1 MSYPYAAAAAA
12 PSSASVDIGQMFSQ
26 MGIRSW
32 STAVSDNHVYLILET
47 AADVDRLKAAIF
59 HHVPR
64 TCERELMAVRTR
76 YSASPVCYANDARIE
91 FEFAS
96 KFGADEFEIG
106 AHARQDHGWTRRRL
120 WDRVVEI
127 HVEATGDGTDGFEHV
142 EKVFNHIRPLLGAK
156 MDSLR
161 KIVAEP
167 VSYQAAAPYSG
178 GAPAPG
184 QYPPPA
190 QGGPV
195 AYSGGGSASREYPYK

>member
-1 MSYPYAAAAAA
+1 MAYPYGAAAAA
-12 PSSASVDIGQMFSQ
+12 PSSASPDVGQMFCQ

-32 STAVSDNHVYLILET
+32 STAVAGNHVYLILET

-59 HHVPR
+59 QHVPR

-76 YSASPVCYANDARIE
+76 YAACSACYANDARIE
-91 FEFAS
+91 FEFES

-106 AHARQDHGWTRRRL
+106 AHAKQEAGWARKRL

-127 HVEATGDGTDGFEHV
+127 HVSATGDGSDGFAHV
-142 EKVFNHIRPLLGAK
+142 EKVFDQMRPLLGAK

-161 KIVAEP
+161 KIAAEP
-167 VSYQAAAPYSG
+167 VPYQAAASYPG
-178 GAPAPG
+178 AAPAPG

-190 QGGPV
+190 QGGPQ
-195 AYSGGGSASREYPYK
+195 AYSGGASSEYPYR